1 MLAIS
6 MNNQNIKI
14 SVIINGD
21 ERQNHKKVEEGD
33 KRRLLSETVKIDVSD
48 CTRIKRSTVIILEN
62 RFEYDRLK
70 ELLDAVMYQKKLM
83 NCYGLDTINS
93 KWDLRNFPVTTTD
106 TQVEGIQCDIRKY
119 SETARQYNEYSK
131 HLGLEYGVDIVSEM
145 KKGCKIIFRHAIKR
159 LE

>member
-1 MLAIS
+1 

-93 KWDLRNFPVTTTD
+93 K
-106 TQVEGIQCDIRKY
+106 
-119 SETARQYNEYSK
+119 
-131 HLGLEYGVDIVSEM
+131 
-145 KKGCKIIFRHAIKR
+145 
-159 LE
+159 

>member
-1 MLAIS
+1 

-14 SVIINGD
+14 SDIINGD
-21 ERQNHKKVEEGD
+21 ERQDHKKVEEGD
-33 KRRLLSETVKIDVSD
+33 KRRLSETVKIDVSD

-106 TQVEGIQCDIRKY
+106 TQMEGIQSDIQKY
-119 SETARQYNEYSK
+119 NETIRQYNEYSK

-145 KKGCKIIFRHAIKR
+145 KKGCKIIFRHPIKR